1 MDWKSFENRLEC
13 SLESL
18 KDVASGVTTLI
29 VLGSGLFEVA
39 RLGEEEKSIP
49 FEDIPY
55 HPKSF
60 VQGHP
65 GKYVISRFGGERVVF
80 SLGRVHLYE
89 GYHPLEV
96 VYGLTLWARL
106 GVKRVILTNAS
117 GGIGEYEV
125 GDVVLIEDH
134 INHQGT
140 SPLIGCPLPARFVP
154 MIDVYD
160 QDVITYLQSIGVK
173 TGVYAGVLGP
183 QYETPAEIRSLK
195 ILGATLVGMSTV
207 QEAIMAK
214 FLGLKVC
221 GFSLVTNRAAGL
233 GGHIPNHQSVL
244 DIASQGAKRMR
255 ELVTKVLEYWKEK

>member
-18 KDVASGVTTLI
+18 KDIGEAPTTLV
-29 VLGSGLFEVA
+29 VLGSGLFEVS
-39 RLGEEEKSIP
+39 RLGNEKKTIA
-49 FEDIPY
+49 FEDIDY
-55 HPKSF
+55 HPRSL

-65 GKYVISRFGGERVVF
+65 GQYVVSWVGGERVVF

-96 VYGLTLWARL
+96 VYGLALWARM
-106 GVKRVILTNAS
+106 GVKRVILTNAA

-125 GDVVLIEDH
+125 GSVVLIEDH

-140 SPLIGCPLPARFVP
+140 SPLVGCPLPGRFVP
-154 MIDVYD
+154 MVEVYD
-160 QDVITYLQSIGVK
+160 RDVINYLHTLGVP

-207 QEAIMAK
+207 QEAIMGR
-214 FLGLKVC
+214 FLGLRVC

-233 GGHIPNHQSVL
+233 GGHIPNHHAVL
-244 DIASQGAKRMR
+244 EVASRGVQQMRDLVKR
-255 ELVTKVLEYWKEK
+255 VLEYWGRE